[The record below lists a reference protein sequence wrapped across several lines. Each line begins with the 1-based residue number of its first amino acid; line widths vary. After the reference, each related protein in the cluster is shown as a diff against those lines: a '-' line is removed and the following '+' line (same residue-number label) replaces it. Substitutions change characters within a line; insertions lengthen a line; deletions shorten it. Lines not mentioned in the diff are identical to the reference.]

1 MLTCQECEA
10 EFEIIHDSIGEP
22 EFCPF
27 CAAKLRYD
35 DEHLQEDDGDD
46 DWYPDD
52 P

>member
-1 MLTCQECEA
+1 MITCQECEA

-27 CAAKLRYD
+27 CSAKLVYD
-35 DEHLQEDDGDD
+35 DEGLEEEDNS
-46 DWYPDD
+46 DWYPD

>member
-1 MLTCQECEA
+1 MITCQECEA
-10 EFEIIHDSIGEP
+10 EFEITHDNISEP

-35 DEHLQEDDGDD
+35 DEGLEEEDGGD
-46 DWYPDD
+46 DWYPD